1 MWGPRLEAGLDILKK
16 RLFLMYEVIVEQQFS
31 AAHYLKD
38 YPGKC
43 ANVHGHN
50 YRVQITVEG
59 ATLDSLG
66 MVIEFEVIKQALKP
80 WIDRFDHALLN
91 EIPPFDALNP
101 SAENLAKFFYDET
114 ARAIGESTARVS
126 YVRVFETEKCSAAYR
141 PK

>member
-1 MWGPRLEAGLDILKK
+1 
-16 RLFLMYEVIVEQQFS
+16 MYEVIVEQQFS

>member
-1 MWGPRLEAGLDILKK
+1 
-16 RLFLMYEVIVEQQFS
+16 MYEVIVEQQFS

-59 ATLDSLG
+59 EVLDHLG
-66 MVIEFEVIKQALKP
+66 MVIEFEVIKQAVKE
-80 WIDRFDHALLN
+80 WIDKFDHNFLN
-91 EIPPFDALNP
+91 EVPPFDALQP
-101 SAENLAKFFYDET
+101 SAENLAKFFYDVVE
-114 ARAIGESTARVS
+114 AAIGESTARVA

-141 PK
+141 PSR